1 MANLMKSLGK
11 YIGKYLNTRVVF
23 ALDMFMS
30 LASSLITLVLATFFS
45 SADLFAVKPAVVWMG
60 TSFLSSFFLIWGLHT
75 YRIIIRHMTVREF
88 GRFVMVAFCKS
99 LASGFVFSIA
109 VSKGLLLFMLML
121 ADFFITFGAF
131 LFLRMAMLVSNDS
144 FGCNPSSCA
153 STEGGLRGRSRGS
166 WGNMGLGPLQLPM
179 QERRQFKTL
188 L

>member
-30 LASSLITLVLATFFS
+30 MASSLITLVLATFFS
-45 SADLFAVKPAVVWMG
+45 SADLLTVKPAVVWMG

-99 LASGFVFSIA
+99 LAAGFVFAMA
-109 VSKGLLLFMLML
+109 VSKGEDPRLELSKR
-121 ADFFITFGAF
+121 GF
-131 LFLRMAMLVSNDS
+131 LFRI
-144 FGCNPSSCA
+144 F
-153 STEGGLRGRSRGS
+153 E
-166 WGNMGLGPLQLPM
+166 
-179 QERRQFKTL
+179 
-188 L
+188 